1 MERKKKKQQQ
11 QGGESGGGGG
21 RGAKSRGGGGSGGSK
36 RVVIAWEDAMHDSD
50 DDVKSAQVVRSSVA
64 VAAVKPQ
71 SDNTVKKT
79 KSAKQKTGKV
89 NSRAE
94 VAEDAGEN
102 DAQNVKKEKKKKAKQ
117 EKQQQQKKKPDLKIS
132 ELELKQREE
141 KKKQKEKKKLAKQEK
156 QAKKKA
162 DIDDDGHIDDDVAFD
177 SDDIADDDDN
187 EDAESN
193 SDSGGDFDGLS
204 LSDAHGFVMI
214 DLENDMDE
222 LALVADMASGGGSS
236 SALLH
241 FVKSEIKKSKKDK
254 KKKKQDK
261 ALATTTDPGKKPA
274 KTGGKQEK
282 SKKEKKSSA
291 GKEVASRTDSFA
303 LIDRDEDDDISSAIQ
318 DLQLHKSKKD
328 KKDKKKLKSKS
339 VVVVDVVSTSAKAGK
354 NAESVTIRE
363 EVNSVNVAAAADAEE
378 KVSVKKAAKQAKNEA
393 KLLQEATLK
402 SERRKERGRKAKGDN
417 ATQDFDDRSF
427 DKKKTTGTPVY
438 VEYVEHE
445 SVLKGLE
452 NGTYFQGRLRVNSR
466 YRMDGYVT
474 VDGISMDILVKG
486 MEDRNRAFD
495 GDLVAIELLPDAEW
509 KPLKT
514 EKEKE
519 GEESKPLVKPTSS
532 SAPIDTNKL
541 HSLWLPSIESAKCF
555 VEHQEG
561 EEKQVGNDN
570 SVKTKFAVIK
580 EKIAAFQLRPTGKV
594 VYILAQGNTQGF
606 IGSLEPKTKPK
617 DADTPLSSEDSY
629 AYFNAQDE
637 RLPRRIQIPRLQLP
651 DEFVSHPLTYS
662 KTMLCFCRIKS
673 WSTKYKSPM
682 GEFVKTLGEYTGIE
696 SGISAILMRHGL
708 LSHTLDFDSEILDEL
723 DAKYGVSG
731 EKWTIPDE
739 EVQKRR
745 DFRHFQIFSIDPYNA
760 RDLDDALHIR
770 ALNSERTKFEIGVHI
785 ADVTHFIEPG
795 LLLDKEAQ
803 DRATSVYLV
812 NRVLPMLPRVL
823 CEKLCSLQPQ
833 VDRLA
838 FSVVWQMNADGTL
851 VDGCEPWFG
860 KSIIRSCCKLDYGS
874 AQRMLDG
881 SINNDNVELWEE
893 DRRPIVGENAQITN
907 ASVIQSVK
915 DLWAVGKRRRESRFD
930 TGAISLNNVKIVFTL
945 DDKGNPTT
953 FGSYQLKDS
962 NRLVEEYMLLANY
975 LVAQQLLRAH
985 GPLAFVRNH
994 APPITIAMEQTL
1006 EQLQENKMELDGT
1019 TTKSLSESLE
1029 QVRVKHGE
1037 TAYVIAQ
1044 ALIIKPMKPAEYM
1057 VAGNGDSPEAWRH
1070 YALNIPY
1077 YTHFTSPIRR
1087 YADVVVHRLL
1097 QESLTCGDSL
1107 PVDDPTRDVSGL
1119 LQAFTAVSQNCND
1132 KKTTAK
1138 HAETEC
1144 DLVFL
1149 CAYVKHH
1156 GAVEVTGVVMS
1167 TGPQSFTV
1175 YIMELGLEER
1185 IFLKNANLTGT
1196 YDEKTSNLA
1205 IRLRESKPKQGDKT
1219 STAGNGTSKPIQLS
1233 FMKKLRLRMFATEKM
1248 PLKLEFTVLGE
1259 QST

>member
-1 MERKKKKQQQ
+1 MDRKKKNQQA
-11 QGGESGGGGG
+11 ERGGGGG
-21 RGAKSRGGGGSGGSK
+21 RGAKGGGSK

-50 DDVKSAQVVRSSVA
+50 DDAKRSSTGTPAAAMPPSDGVAAKKPKAAKHKNDKTQSRTDGGAEDARESKKSADDELL
-64 VAAVKPQ
+64 K
-71 SDNTVKKT
+71 TVKK
-79 KSAKQKTGKV
+79 
-89 NSRAE
+89 
-94 VAEDAGEN
+94 
-102 DAQNVKKEKKKKAKQ
+102 KEKQ
-117 EKQQQQKKKPDLKIS
+117 VQKKPELKIS
-132 ELELKQREE
+132 ELEKKQREE
-141 KKKQKEKKKLAKQEK
+141 KKRKKEKKKLAKLQK
-156 QAKKKA
+156 KAQKKK
-162 DIDDDGHIDDDVAFD
+162 DVDGDGHIDDDVAFD
-177 SDDIADDDDN
+177 SDELDEDEEDDGD
-187 EDAESN
+187 EDADSAI
-193 SDSGGDFDGLS
+193 DSGGDFGDLS
-204 LSDAHGFVMI
+204 LTDLHGFVMI
-214 DLENDMDE
+214 DIENDMDE

-236 SALLH
+236 SSLLH
-241 FVKSEIKKSKKDK
+241 FVKSDIKKDK
-254 KKKKQDK
+254 KKKKPSKTFAARAQLSEQAAK
-261 ALATTTDPGKKPA
+261 VGELQETTKKQKKKSAGKKEVARTDSFAVIDLDGDGDISSEAQSQP
-274 KTGGKQEK
+274 QK
-282 SKKEKKSSA
+282 SKKEKKKNKTAAVEAVITS
-291 GKEVASRTDSFA
+291 GKAA
-303 LIDRDEDDDISSAIQ
+303 
-318 DLQLHKSKKD
+318 
-328 KKDKKKLKSKS
+328 KS
-339 VVVVDVVSTSAKAGK
+339 VKSTESKPSHGEQTTSVKAAVIAGAEDKAVS
-354 NAESVTIRE
+354 
-363 EVNSVNVAAAADAEE
+363 
-378 KVSVKKAAKQAKNEA
+378 KKAAKLMEIDA
-393 KLLQEATLK
+393 KLLQEITL
-402 SERRKERGRKAKGDN
+402 SDRYKERGRKAKDDN
-417 ATQDFDDRSF
+417 QAQDSEEKSF

-438 VEYVEHE
+438 VEYAAHE
-445 SVLKGLE
+445 SVLEGLE

-495 GDLVAIELLPDAEW
+495 GDLVAIELLPESEW

-514 EKEKE
+514 DKGKK
-519 GEESKPLVKPTSS
+519 GDDAKLLLTKPASTST
-532 SAPIDTNKL
+532 PIDTNKL
-541 HSLWLPSIESAKCF
+541 HSLWFPSIESAKCF
-555 VEHQEG
+555 VGRQED
-561 EEKQVGNDN
+561 EEKQDRDD
-570 SVKTKFAVIK
+570 STVKLQ
-580 EKIAAFQLRPTGKV
+580 IAAIKQKIVTLQVRPTGKV

-617 DADTPLSSEDSY
+617 DADSALPSEDSY

-651 DEFVSHPLTYS
+651 DEFVNHPLTYS

-682 GEFVKTLGEYTGIE
+682 GEFVKTLGEFTGIE
-696 SGISAILMRHGL
+696 SGISAILMRQGL

-723 DAKYGVSG
+723 DAKYGASG
-731 EKWTIPDE
+731 EKWVIPDE
-739 EVQKRR
+739 ELQRRR
-745 DFRHFQIFSIDPYNA
+745 DFRNYQIFSIDPYNA

-770 ALNSERTKFEIGVHI
+770 ALNNARTKFEIGVHI
-785 ADVTHFIEPG
+785 ADVTHFIDSG
-795 LLLDKEAQ
+795 SLLDKEAQ

-838 FSVVWQMNADGTL
+838 FSVVWQMNADGSL

-881 SINNDNVELWEE
+881 TITDKNLELWEE
-893 DRRPIVGENAQITN
+893 DRRPILGENAQITN
-907 ASVIQSVK
+907 ATVIQSVK
-915 DLWAVGKRRRESRFD
+915 DLWTVGKFRRESRFD

-945 DDKGNPTT
+945 DAKGNPAT

-985 GPLAFVRNH
+985 GPLAFIRNH
-994 APPITIAMEQTL
+994 SPPITVAMEQTL
-1006 EQLQENKMELDGT
+1006 ELLQDNKLELDGT

-1057 VAGNGDSPEAWRH
+1057 VAGNGDSPDAWRH

-1097 QESLTCGDSL
+1097 QESLVCGDSL
-1107 PVDDPTRDVSGL
+1107 PVNDATRDVSGL
-1119 LQAFTAVSQNCND
+1119 LQTLTAVSQNCND

-1156 GAVEVTGVVMS
+1156 GAVDVTGVIMS

-1185 IFLKNANLTGT
+1185 IFLKNADLTGT

-1205 IRLRESKPKQGDKT
+1205 IRLRAAKSKSGDKIP
-1219 STAGNGTSKPIQLS
+1219 SSGNETSKPIQLS
-1233 FMKKLRLRMFATEKM
+1233 FMKKLRLRMSATEKM
-1248 PLKLEFTVLGE
+1248 PLKLEFSVLGE
-1259 QST
+1259 KST

>member
-1 MERKKKKQQQ
+1 MEHRKKKEK
-11 QGGESGGGGG
+11 ESSGGGAG
-21 RGAKSRGGGGSGGSK
+21 RGGKGRGGGGAAGGGSK
-36 RVVIAWEDAMHDSD
+36 RVVIPWEDAMHDSD
-50 DDVKSAQVVRSSVA
+50 EDAKPAQAVRSSVA
-64 VAAVKPQ
+64 VAPAGVAPLKQKSEFAVKKPKRATQ
-71 SDNTVKKT
+71 
-79 KSAKQKTGKV
+79 KSEKAET
-89 NSRAE
+89 RAGE
-94 VAEDAGEN
+94 AEDAGESK
-102 DAQNVKKEKKKKAKQ
+102 DANAAQSVKKEKKKSTKQ
-117 EKQQQQKKKPDLKIS
+117 EKQAKKKPEVTIS
-132 ELELKQREE
+132 QLELKQRKE
-141 KKKQKEKKKLAKQEK
+141 KKKKKKKLAKLEK

-177 SDDIADDDDN
+177 SDDIASDDD
-187 EDAESN
+187 AEGA
-193 SDSGGDFDGLS
+193 SDSGGDFDDLS
-204 LSDAHGFVMI
+204 LTDAHGFVMI

-222 LALVADMASGGGSS
+222 LALVADMASGGGGS

-241 FVKSEIKKSKKDK
+241 FVQSEIKKSKKDK
-254 KKKKQDK
+254 KKKKKKQQQEK
-261 ALATTTDPGKKPA
+261 AVAVSTEPSKQA
-274 KTGGKQEK
+274 VKTGEK
-282 SKKEKKSSA
+282 LEKAKKKEKKKSA
-291 GKEVASRTDSFA
+291 AAKKEVARADSFA
-303 LIDRDEDDDISSAIQ
+303 VIDLDDDISSEMHDSQ
-318 DLQLHKSKKD
+318 PQKM
-328 KKDKKKLKSKS
+328 KKDKKKKKTKT
-339 VVVVDVVSTSAKAGK
+339 VVVVEVVSTSGKAVEKAASKSSLEEAKSEKA
-354 NAESVTIRE
+354 AEL
-363 EVNSVNVAAAADAEE
+363 EE
-378 KVSVKKAAKQAKNEA
+378 KTSAKKAVKQAKKEA
-393 KLLQEATLK
+393 QQLQEATLK
-402 SERRKERGRKAKGDN
+402 SERRKERGRKAKGEN
-417 ATQDFDDRSF
+417 VLQGSDDRSF
-427 DKKKTTGTPVY
+427 DKRKTTGTPVY
-438 VEYVEHE
+438 VEYAEHE
-445 SVLKGLE
+445 TVLEGLE

-495 GDLVAIELLPDAEW
+495 GDLVAIELLPDEEW

-514 EKEKE
+514 DKGKE
-519 GEESKPLVKPTSS
+519 GGESKPVVKPTSS
-532 SAPIDTNKL
+532 SAPIDTSKL

-555 VEHQEG
+555 VERREG
-561 EEKQVGNDN
+561 EEKQVGGDTD
-570 SVKTKFAVIK
+570 VRTKIAAIK
-580 EKIAAFQLRPTGKV
+580 EKIAALQFRPTGKV

-617 DADTPLSSEDSY
+617 DADTPLPSEDSY

-651 DEFVSHPLTYS
+651 DEFVSHPLAYS
-662 KTMLCFCRIKS
+662 KTMLCFCRMKS

-682 GEFVKTLGEYTGIE
+682 GEFVKTLGEFTGIE
-696 SGISAILMRHGL
+696 SGISAILMRHDI

-731 EKWTIPDE
+731 EKWAIPDE

-745 DFRHFQIFSIDPYNA
+745 DFRNYQIFSIDPYNA
-760 RDLDDALHIR
+760 RDLDDALHVR
-770 ALNSERTKFEIGVHI
+770 ALNKERTKFEIGVHI
-785 ADVTHFIEPG
+785 ADVTHFIETG
-795 LLLDKEAQ
+795 SLLDKKAQ

-881 SINNDNVELWEE
+881 SITDDNLELWEE

-915 DLWAVGKRRRESRFD
+915 DLWTIGKCRRESRFD

-945 DDKGNPTT
+945 DAKGNPAT

-985 GPLAFVRNH
+985 GPLAFIRNH
-994 APPITIAMEQTL
+994 APPITGAMEQTL
-1006 EQLQENKMELDGT
+1006 EHLQENKMELDGT

-1029 QVRVKHGE
+1029 QVRIKHGE

-1087 YADVVVHRLL
+1087 FADVVVHRLL
-1097 QESLTCGDSL
+1097 QESLTCGDTL
-1107 PVDDPTRDVSGL
+1107 PVDNPTRDVSGL

-1149 CAYVKHH
+1149 CAYVKNH

-1185 IFLKNANLTGT
+1185 IFLKNADLTGT

-1205 IRLRESKPKQGDKT
+1205 IRLPAAKLKQGDKA
-1219 STAGNGTSKPIQLS
+1219 SSAGNGTSKPIQLS
-1233 FMKKLRLRMFATEKM
+1233 FMTKLRLRMCATEKM

-1259 QST
+1259 KSS

>member
-1 MERKKKKQQQ
+1 MDRKKKKQHES
-11 QGGESGGGGG
+11 GGRSGGGGGG
-21 RGAKSRGGGGSGGSK
+21 RGGKGRGGGAAGGGGGSK

-50 DDVKSAQVVRSSVA
+50 DDGKLASSERSSNVAAA
-64 VAAVKPQ
+64 VAKPQ
-71 SDNTVKKT
+71 SVKKT
-79 KSAKQKTGKV
+79 KTDKTQAHADGT
-89 NSRAE
+89 
-94 VAEDAGEN
+94 EDAN
-102 DAQNVKKEKKKKAKQ
+102 DETQGVKKEKEKKKATP
-117 EKQQQQKKKPDLKIS
+117 EQKKKPELKIS
-132 ELELKQREE
+132 ELEKKQREE
-141 KKKQKEKKKLAKQEK
+141 KKKKKEKKKLAKLEK

-177 SDDIADDDDN
+177 SDDIDDEDDEDGG
-187 EDAESN
+187 EDAESG
-193 SDSGGDFDGLS
+193 SGGDFDDLS
-204 LSDAHGFVMI
+204 LTDAHGFVMI
-214 DLENDMDE
+214 DIENDMDE

-254 KKKKQDK
+254 KKKKQSK
-261 ALATTTDPGKKPA
+261 ASAASAQLSEQAT
-274 KTGGKQEK
+274 KTGEQQVKTKKQKKSAAKKAVARTDSFAIINLDEDEDISSAAHEPQPQK
-282 SKKEKKSSA
+282 SKKEKKKKNKSA
-291 GKEVASRTDSFA
+291 VVEAVNTSGKGG
-303 LIDRDEDDDISSAIQ
+303 
-318 DLQLHKSKKD
+318 
-328 KKDKKKLKSKS
+328 KS
-339 VVVVDVVSTSAKAGK
+339 VKNTESKPSHGEQATSVK
-354 NAESVTIRE
+354 
-363 EVNSVNVAAAADAEE
+363 AAAATDIEE
-378 KVSVKKAAKQAKNEA
+378 KAVSKKAAKQAKNDT
-393 KLLQEATLK
+393 KLLQESTLK

-417 ATQDFDDRSF
+417 QAQDSEEKSF

-438 VEYVEHE
+438 VEYAAHE
-445 SVLKGLE
+445 SVLEGLE
-452 NGTYFQGRLRVNSR
+452 NGVYFQGRLRVNSR

-495 GDLVAIELLPDAEW
+495 GDLVAIELLPESEW

-514 EKEKE
+514 DKGKE
-519 GEESKPLVKPTSS
+519 GEESKPLLVKPASA

-555 VEHQEG
+555 VERQEN
-561 EEKQVGNDN
+561 EEKRGGDYN
-570 SVKTKFAVIK
+570 SVKVQVATIK
-580 EKIAAFQLRPTGKV
+580 EKILTLQVRPTGKV

-617 DADTPLSSEDSY
+617 DADTALPSEDSY
-629 AYFNAQDE
+629 AYFTAQDE

-673 WSTKYKSPM
+673 WSTNYKSPM
-682 GEFVKTLGEYTGIE
+682 GEFVKTLGEFTGIE
-696 SGISAILMRHGL
+696 SGISAILMRQGL
-708 LSHTLDFDSEILDEL
+708 LSHTLDFDSEILDDL

-731 EKWTIPDE
+731 EKWVIPDE
-739 EVQKRR
+739 ELQKRR
-745 DFRHFQIFSIDPYNA
+745 DFRNYQIFSIDPYNA

-770 ALNSERTKFEIGVHI
+770 ALNDARTKFEIGVHI
-785 ADVTHFIEPG
+785 ADVTHFIDSG
-795 LLLDKEAQ
+795 SLLDKEAQ

-838 FSVVWQMNADGTL
+838 FSVVWQMNADGSL

-881 SINNDNVELWEE
+881 TITNENVELWEE
-893 DRRPIVGENAQITN
+893 DRRPIAGENAQITN
-907 ASVIQSVK
+907 ATVIQSVK
-915 DLWAVGKRRRESRFD
+915 DLWTVGKFRRESRFD

-945 DDKGNPTT
+945 DAKGNPAT
-953 FGSYQLKDS
+953 FGTYQLKDS

-985 GPLAFVRNH
+985 GPLAFIRNH
-994 APPITIAMEQTL
+994 APPIAVAMEQTL
-1006 EQLQENKMELDGT
+1006 EQLQENKLELDGT

-1029 QVRVKHGE
+1029 QVRVNHGE

-1057 VAGNGDSPEAWRH
+1057 VAGNGDSPDAWRH

-1097 QESLTCGDSL
+1097 QESLICGDSL

-1119 LQAFTAVSQNCND
+1119 LRAFTAVSQNCND
-1132 KKTTAK
+1132 KKATAK

-1156 GAVEVTGVVMS
+1156 GAVDVTGVVMS

-1185 IFLKNANLTGT
+1185 IFLKNADLTGT

-1205 IRLRESKPKQGDKT
+1205 IRLCAAKAKQDGKT
-1219 STAGNGTSKPIQLS
+1219 SSAGNGTSKPIQLS
-1233 FMKKLRLRMFATEKM
+1233 FMKKLRLRMSATEKM
-1248 PLKLEFTVLGE
+1248 PLKLEFTVVGE
-1259 QST
+1259 KPT

>member
-1 MERKKKKQQQ
+1 MERRKKKQQQ
-11 QGGESGGGGG
+11 GGKSSGSRSGGGG
-21 RGAKSRGGGGSGGSK
+21 RGAKGHGGSSNGSK
-36 RVVIAWEDAMHDSD
+36 RVVIAWEDAMNDSD
-50 DDVKSAQVVRSSVA
+50 DDDFKSAQAVRSSGAVA
-64 VAAVKPQ
+64 AAGSVVAAVKPQ

-79 KSAKQKTGKV
+79 KSVKQRTDKV
-89 NSRAE
+89 QSQAE
-94 VAEDAGEN
+94 IAEDVGEN
-102 DAQNVKKEKKKKAKQ
+102 DAESVKKEKKKAKQ
-117 EKQQQQKKKPDLKIS
+117 EKQQRQKKKPDLKIS

-141 KKKQKEKKKLAKQEK
+141 KKKKKEKKKLAKQEK

-177 SDDIADDDDN
+177 SDDIADDDD
-187 EDAESN
+187 EEEAESN
-193 SDSGGDFDGLS
+193 SGSGEDFDDLS
-204 LSDAHGFVMI
+204 LSDVHGFVMI

-222 LALVADMASGGGSS
+222 LALVADMASGSS
-236 SALLH
+236 NALLH

-254 KKKKQDK
+254 KKQDK
-261 ALATTTDPGKKPA
+261 ALATITKFGKQPA
-274 KTGGKQEK
+274 KTDGKQEK
-282 SKKEKKSSA
+282 SKKEKKSA
-291 GKEVASRTDSFA
+291 TGKEVASRTDSFA
-303 LIDRDEDDDISSAIQ
+303 LIDRDEDDDISSAVQ
-318 DLQLHKSKKD
+318 DLQLHKS

-339 VVVVDVVSTSAKAGK
+339 VVVMDIVSTSAKAGK
-354 NAESVTIRE
+354 NAESITIRE
-363 EVNSVNVAAAADAEE
+363 EVKSVNVAAAADAEE
-378 KVSVKKAAKQAKNEA
+378 KVSVKKAAKQTKNEA
-393 KLLQEATLK
+393 KLLQAATLK

-417 ATQDFDDRSF
+417 AMQDSDDRSF
-427 DKKKTTGTPVY
+427 DKKKTTSTPVY
-438 VEYVEHE
+438 VEYAEHE
-445 SVLKGLE
+445 SVLEGLE

-514 EKEKE
+514 EK
-519 GEESKPLVKPTSS
+519 GEESKSLVKPPSS

-541 HSLWLPSIESAKCF
+541 HSLWLPSIEPSKCF
-555 VEHQEG
+555 VERREG
-561 EEKQVGNDN
+561 EEKQGGNDN
-570 SVKTKFAVIK
+570 SVKTKLAVIN
-580 EKIAAFQLRPTGKV
+580 EKIAALQLRPTGKV
-594 VYILAQGNTQGF
+594 VYILVQGNTQGF

-637 RLPRRIQIPRLQLP
+637 RLPRHIQIPRLQLP

-739 EVQKRR
+739 EVQNRR

-770 ALNSERTKFEIGVHI
+770 ALNGERTKFEIGVHI

-795 LLLDKEAQ
+795 SLLDKEAQ

-874 AQRMLDG
+874 AQRILDG

-915 DLWAVGKRRRESRFD
+915 DLWTIGKRRRESRFD

-945 DDKGNPTT
+945 DANGNPAT

-994 APPITIAMEQTL
+994 APPITVAMEQTL

-1107 PVDDPTRDVSGL
+1107 PVDDSTRDVSGL

-1205 IRLRESKPKQGDKT
+1205 IRLRASKPKQGDKI
-1219 STAGNGTSKPIQLS
+1219 STAGNGTSKSIQLS
-1233 FMKKLRLRMFATEKM
+1233 FMKKLRLRMSATEKM